1 MSLFRPRGGLQ
12 FRFAVGLAFQ
22 FVPDGAI
29 SFDPLL
35 IHPREHR
42 NMCIHV
48 IVNPNDFFAV
58 VNPMQAGHNPAIAN
72 DKTSR
77 EYPQSPPS
85 FRET

>member
-1 MSLFRPRGGLQ
+1 
-12 FRFAVGLAFQ
+12 
-22 FVPDGAI
+22 
-29 SFDPLL
+29 
-35 IHPREHR
+35 
-42 NMCIHV
+42 MCIHV